1 MIYYLV
7 VGVTVSA
14 GGYYTYKAFTSKQ
27 VRHTEHVTD
36 PKEQTKAELQP
47 LPGETE
53 HVAEAGKACSETGE
67 ISVKES
73 DSVDAEEVPEA
84 AAVLPEESQAS
95 ASEVPAE
102 AALVETSV
110 LSSEPELK
118 ITDDHDASRWRP
130 PKVSQNPLRRWRVQR
145 QTRPTFAVRGLMI
158 TARRGLRPAR
168 RGLRPAKR
176 RLRPAR
182 KLKVPLLRTRKR
194 RRVRRMPN

>member
-1 MIYYLV
+1 MWQ
-7 VGVTVSA
+7 
-14 GGYYTYKAFTSKQ
+14 K
-27 VRHTEHVTD
+27 
-36 PKEQTKAELQP
+36 P
-47 LPGETE
+47 
-53 HVAEAGKACSETGE
+53 GKACSETGE

-118 ITDDHDASRWRP
+118 ITDDHDASP
-130 PKVSQNPLRRWRVQR
+130 VETTEGVPESLRRWRVQR